1 MMASEGFEETAV
13 VVISVAE
20 YKELVSDSSK
30 LQVIKNLLEKEQYVS
45 SGTLQN
51 ILNIK
56 MEGSEQN
63 GVL

>member
-1 MMASEGFEETAV
+1 MMASEGFDEIPV

-56 MEGSEQN
+56 KEGEN
-63 GVL
+63 NT

>member
-1 MMASEGFEETAV
+1 MMASEGFDEIPV

-45 SGTLQN
+45 SGTLHN

-56 MEGSEQN
+56 KEGVDN
-63 GVL
+63 A